1 MQRIFLELTTEEYE
15 RLKVGEACRQT
26 LHALASALLS
36 AFSDET
42 HPVKPGEKLNLLN
55 NDKLNE
61 ALSIAFQVTGGAVK
75 Q

>member
-15 RLKVGEACRQT
+15 RLKSGEACRRT
-26 LHALASALLS
+26 LHALAGTLLS
-36 AFSDET
+36 AFSDDA
-42 HPVKPGEKLNLLN
+42 HPIKPGEKLNLLN

-61 ALSIAFQVTGGAVK
+61 ALNIAFQVAGSEIK

>member
-1 MQRIFLELTTEEYE
+1 MQRIFLELTSEEYE
-15 RLKVGEACRQT
+15 RVKVGEACRQA
-26 LHALASALLS
+26 LHALAGALLS

-61 ALSIAFQVTGGAVK
+61 ALNLAFQVTGGAVK